1 MISARYARRMIT
13 FLLRGL
19 VFLASA
25 ALGLIV
31 ADLILEGFRIEWGRW
46 WGFLIAIVV
55 FAVLQS
61 VLAPWIARVARKN
74 APALLGGIG
83 IVSTFVALLIVVLI
97 PGAGLTIGA
106 PWWTWLIAPVIVWLV
121 TALATWLLPA
131 VFLKKKVADRRDRKA
146 GE

>member
-1 MISARYARRMIT
+1 MIR
-13 FLLRGL
+13 FLLRAL

-31 ADLILEGFRIEWGRW
+31 ADVVLEGFTIDWSKF
-46 WGFLIAIVV
+46 WGFLIAIAV

-61 VLAPWIARVARKN
+61 VLAPWLARMAKRN

-83 IVSTFVALLIVVLI
+83 IVSTFVALLVVVLI
-97 PGAGLTIGA
+97 PGSGITIGE
-106 PWWTWLIAPVIVWLV
+106 PVVLTWILAPVVVWII

-131 VFLKKKVADRRDRKA
+131 LVLKKQVSDRRA
-146 GE
+146 SA